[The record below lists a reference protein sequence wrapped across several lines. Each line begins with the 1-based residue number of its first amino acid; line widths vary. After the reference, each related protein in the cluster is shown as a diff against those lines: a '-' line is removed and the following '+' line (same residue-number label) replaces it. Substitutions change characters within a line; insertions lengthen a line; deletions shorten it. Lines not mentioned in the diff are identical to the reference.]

1 MLRRDLCS
9 GRHCKDI
16 LMCRSPYYSVLTECT
31 SLRVLAEGSSSGM
44 WRAERQSTHH
54 LLASPIFVHLRSLVT
69 ARRLCRVQRVG
80 HFEYGMYEKVLCY
93 TNFLGMEWLK
103 YFQSCTP
110 RMRSRLCRDLYM
122 EYYVHRMLKTVRN
135 YLSYSKGTPVESLLS
150 STLQRAHNSYPG
162 LMIGRSVYVIW
173 NVEN

>member
-1 MLRRDLCS
+1 
-9 GRHCKDI
+9 
-16 LMCRSPYYSVLTECT
+16 MCRSPYYSVLTECT

-44 WRAERQSTHH
+44 WRAERWSTHH

-93 TNFLGMEWLK
+93 TNFLGVEWLK

-110 RMRSRLCRDLYM
+110 RMTSRFCRDLQTHLIITRSFGKFTQLP
-122 EYYVHRMLKTVRN
+122 EEWVPNK
-135 YLSYSKGTPVESLLS
+135 
-150 STLQRAHNSYPG
+150 RALH
-162 LMIGRSVYVIW
+162 
-173 NVEN
+173 